1 MARKQKLKTR
11 VKKNKRKKP
20 SNILSGLYVVLKVA
34 AGLFLLIVVSN
45 LFVLAYDLFVQS
57 TYFESKA
64 VVIKGAYRL
73 SKKDIMEQAQVK
85 MGANILS
92 VNLTLA
98 KNRLQAHP
106 WIASASVRREF
117 PDTIIIEIKEH
128 RPIAVVDME
137 QRYLMNINGEL
148 FKRWSPEDSVVL
160 PVINGLTGTDIAF
173 SRMYPNIITD
183 GVLDVLRLGSDF
195 ESVIP
200 NRIVKRILVDRELG
214 ITLCVSENMKT
225 IKLGHPD
232 YQVKY
237 ENLKRTLF
245 FIDTSDYIQDFYTID
260 LSEVEKIVIDPVL
273 NEYMSGDHKEA

>member
-1 MARKQKLKTR
+1 LARKQKLKTR

-98 KNRLQAHP
+98 KNWLQAHP

>member
-117 PDTIIIEIKEH
+117 PDTVIIEIKEH
-128 RPIAVVDME
+128 RPIAVVNME

-148 FKRWSPEDSVVL
+148 FKRWSPEDSVGL

-237 ENLKRTLF
+237 ENLKRALF

>member
-73 SKKDIMEQAQVK
+73 SEKDIMEQAQVK

-128 RPIAVVDME
+128 RPIAVVEME

-148 FKRWSPEDSVVL
+148 FKQWSPEDSVVL

-200 NRIVKRILVDRELG
+200 NRIVKRILVDREVG

-225 IKLGHPD
+225 IKLGHLD
-232 YQVKY
+232 YPVKY
-237 ENLKRTLF
+237 ENLKRALF
-245 FIDTSDYIQDFYTID
+245 FIDTLDNIEGFYSID
-260 LSEVEKIVIDPVL
+260 LTEVERIVIDPVV
-273 NEYMSGDHKEA
+273 NAYIFGEHKEA

>member
-64 VVIKGAYRL
+64 VVITGAYRL

-117 PDTIIIEIKEH
+117 PDTVIIEIKEH
-128 RPIAVVDME
+128 RPIAVVDMG
-137 QRYLMNINGEL
+137 QKYLMNINGEL

-225 IKLGHPD
+225 IKLGHTD

-237 ENLKRTLF
+237 ENLKRALF

>member
-11 VKKNKRKKP
+11 VKKNKRKKT
-20 SNILSGLYVVLKVA
+20 SNILNGLYVVLKVA

-45 LFVLAYDLFVQS
+45 LFVLAHDLFVQS
-57 TYFESKA
+57 TYFESKT
-64 VVIKGAYRL
+64 VVIKGADRL
-73 SKKDIMEQAQVK
+73 SEKDIMEQAQVK

-98 KNRLQAHP
+98 KKRLQAHP

-117 PDTIIIEIKEH
+117 PDTVIIEIKEH

-160 PVINGLTGTDIAF
+160 PVIKGLTGTDIAF

-183 GVLDVLRLGSDF
+183 GVLDVLRLGSGL
-195 ESVIP
+195 ESVIS

-237 ENLKRTLF
+237 ENLKRALF

-260 LSEVEKIVIDPVL
+260 LSEEKKIVIDPVL
-273 NEYMSGDHKEA
+273 NEYMSGDQKEA

>member
-117 PDTIIIEIKEH
+117 PDTVIIEIKEH

-148 FKRWSPEDSVVL
+148 FKRWSPEDSVGL
-160 PVINGLTGTDIAF
+160 PVIKGLTGTDIAF

-225 IKLGHPD
+225 IKLGHTD

-237 ENLKRTLF
+237 ENLKRALF

>member
-1 MARKQKLKTR
+1 MARKQKLKIR

-117 PDTIIIEIKEH
+117 PDTVIIEIKEH
-128 RPIAVVDME
+128 RPIAVVNME

-148 FKRWSPEDSVVL
+148 FKRWSPEDSVGL

-225 IKLGHPD
+225 IKLGHTD

-237 ENLKRTLF
+237 ENLKRALF

>member
-117 PDTIIIEIKEH
+117 PDTVIIEIKEH
-128 RPIAVVDME
+128 RPIAVVDMG
-137 QRYLMNINGEL
+137 QKYLMNINGEL
-148 FKRWSPEDSVVL
+148 FKRWSPEDSVGL

-225 IKLGHPD
+225 IKLGHTD

-237 ENLKRTLF
+237 ENLKRALF